1 MSVYDK
7 VRMFL
12 PRCRDMPDISQ
23 YLESVGEK
31 TSSTGETSIY
41 GFIDGL
47 KITQFM
53 GGYVVGGSLSRFFYP
68 SNIWPLSHYST
79 KDAIEKL
86 SDCLHLDMSE
96 ANVTS
101 LEFGT
106 QFPMI
111 KPVRTYLDKLGDM
124 PKRIRIQG
132 SPNAL
137 YYQGTAKTIRA
148 RQRQVLAFYDKLQ
161 DAKSKGLEIP
171 PGFGNANLLKYELRL
186 NGGLAKQIGVEEVK
200 ASTLSDKA
208 FFKKLLKMWSDEYFT
223 ISKHKTMKTEFMAEI
238 KNPKDG
244 FNAYVARLM
253 SRQGKDDIDEYI
265 RELKANKVYSNKE
278 YYTRLKNKLKEI
290 SSCADFL
297 STDED
302 GIELDDCVRNTVINY

>member
-1 MSVYDK
+1 MYDK

-31 TSSTGETSIY
+31 TSSKGEISTY
-41 GFIDGL
+41 GFIGGL
-47 KITQFM
+47 KVTQFI

>member
-1 MSVYDK
+1 MYDK

-31 TSSTGETSIY
+31 TSNTGEISTY

-47 KITQFM
+47 KVTQFV

-68 SNIWPLSHYST
+68 SNIWPLSHHTT

-86 SDCLHLDMSE
+86 SDSLHLDMFE

-124 PKRIRIQG
+124 PKMIRIQG

-137 YYQGTAKTIRA
+137 YYQGTAKTKRYA
-148 RQRQVLAFYDKLQ
+148 QRQVLSFYDKQ
-161 DAKSKGLEIP
+161 ADAKSKGLEIP

-186 NGGLAKQIGVEEVK
+186 NGCLARQIGVEEVK
-200 ASTLSDKA
+200 ASTLSDKT
-208 FFKKLLKMWSDEYFT
+208 FFKKLLKMWGDEYFT

>member
-1 MSVYDK
+1 MYDK

-31 TSSTGETSIY
+31 TSSKGEISTY
-41 GFIDGL
+41 GFLDGL
-47 KITQFM
+47 KVTQFI

-161 DAKSKGLEIP
+161 DANSKGLEIP

-223 ISKHKTMKTEFMAEI
+223 ISKHTTMKTEFMAEI

>member
-1 MSVYDK
+1 MYDK

-31 TSSTGETSIY
+31 TSSKGEISTY
-41 GFIDGL
+41 GFLDGL
-47 KITQFM
+47 KVTQFI

-186 NGGLAKQIGVEEVK
+186 NGGLAKQIGMEEVK

-223 ISKHKTMKTEFMAEI
+223 ISKHKTMKTEFMTEI

>member
-1 MSVYDK
+1 MYDK
-7 VRMFL
+7 ARMFL

-31 TSSTGETSIY
+31 TSNTGEISTY

-47 KITQFM
+47 KVTQFV

-68 SNIWPLSHYST
+68 SNIWPLSHHTT

-86 SDCLHLDMSE
+86 SDSLHLDMFE

-124 PKRIRIQG
+124 PKMIRIQG

-137 YYQGTAKTIRA
+137 YYQGTAKTRRYA
-148 RQRQVLAFYDKLQ
+148 QRQVLSFYDKLA

-186 NGGLAKQIGVEEVK
+186 NGCLARQIGVEEVK

-208 FFKKLLKMWSDEYFT
+208 FFMKLLKMWSDEYFT

>member
-1 MSVYDK
+1 MYDK

-31 TSSTGETSIY
+31 TSSKGEISTY
-41 GFIDGL
+41 GFIGGL
-47 KITQFM
+47 KVTQFI

-124 PKRIRIQG
+124 PKRIR
-132 SPNAL
+132 
-137 YYQGTAKTIRA
+137 KRF
-148 RQRQVLAFYDKLQ
+148 VLPRHSQDK
-161 DAKSKGLEIP
+161 KGESKAPFSIL
-171 PGFGNANLLKYELRL
+171 
-186 NGGLAKQIGVEEVK
+186 
-200 ASTLSDKA
+200 
-208 FFKKLLKMWSDEYFT
+208 
-223 ISKHKTMKTEFMAEI
+223 
-238 KNPKDG
+238 
-244 FNAYVARLM
+244 
-253 SRQGKDDIDEYI
+253 
-265 RELKANKVYSNKE
+265 
-278 YYTRLKNKLKEI
+278 
-290 SSCADFL
+290 
-297 STDED
+297 
-302 GIELDDCVRNTVINY
+302 

>member
-1 MSVYDK
+1 MYDK

-31 TSSTGETSIY
+31 TSSAGETSIY

-47 KITQFM
+47 KVTQFI

-111 KPVRTYLDKLGDM
+111 KLVRTYLDKLGDM

-137 YYQGTAKTIRA
+137 Y
-148 RQRQVLAFYDKLQ
+148 
-161 DAKSKGLEIP
+161 
-171 PGFGNANLLKYELRL
+171 
-186 NGGLAKQIGVEEVK
+186 
-200 ASTLSDKA
+200 
-208 FFKKLLKMWSDEYFT
+208 
-223 ISKHKTMKTEFMAEI
+223 
-238 KNPKDG
+238 
-244 FNAYVARLM
+244 
-253 SRQGKDDIDEYI
+253 
-265 RELKANKVYSNKE
+265 
-278 YYTRLKNKLKEI
+278 
-290 SSCADFL
+290 
-297 STDED
+297 
-302 GIELDDCVRNTVINY
+302 

>member
-1 MSVYDK
+1 MYDK

-23 YLESVGEK
+23 YIESVGEK
-31 TSSTGETSIY
+31 TSSTGETSTY

-47 KITQFM
+47 KVTQFI

-68 SNIWPLSHYST
+68 SNIYPLSHHST

-223 ISKHKTMKTEFMAEI
+223 ISKHKTMKTEFMTEI

>member
-1 MSVYDK
+1 MYDK

-31 TSSTGETSIY
+31 TSSTGEISIY
-41 GFIDGL
+41 GFVDGL
-47 KITQFM
+47 KVTQFV

-68 SNIWPLSHYST
+68 SNIWPLSHHTT

-86 SDCLHLDMSE
+86 SDSLHLDMFE

-132 SPNAL
+132 SPNTL
-137 YYQGTAKTIRA
+137 YYQGTAKTKRYA
-148 RQRQVLAFYDKLQ
+148 QRQVLAFYDKLA

-171 PGFGNANLLKYELRL
+171 PGFGNTNLLKYELRL
-186 NGGLAKQIGVEEVK
+186 NGCLARQIGVEEVK

-208 FFKKLLKMWSDEYFT
+208 FFMKLLKMWSNEYFT
-223 ISKHKTMKTEFMAEI
+223 ISKHKTMKTDFKNEI
-238 KNPKDG
+238 KSPKDAV
-244 FNAYVARLM
+244 NAFIARMM
-253 SRQGKDDIDEYI
+253 SRQGKNEITDYI
-265 RELKANKVYSNKE
+265 NELKSEGVFEDPKC
-278 YYTRLKNKLKEI
+278 YTRLKNKLREI
-290 SSCADFL
+290 SYYADFL

-302 GIELDDCVRNTVINY
+302 GRELDDSVRNTVMNY

>member
-1 MSVYDK
+1 MYDK

-31 TSSTGETSIY
+31 TSSKGEISTY
-41 GFIDGL
+41 GFLDGL
-47 KITQFM
+47 KVTQFI

-161 DAKSKGLEIP
+161 DAKSKGQEIP

>member
-1 MSVYDK
+1 MYDK

-31 TSSTGETSIY
+31 TSSKGEISTY
-41 GFIDGL
+41 GFLDGL
-47 KITQFM
+47 KVTQFI

-186 NGGLAKQIGVEEVK
+186 NAGLAKQLGVQQVK

-208 FFKKLLKMWSDEYFT
+208 FFKKILKMWSDEYFT

>member
-1 MSVYDK
+1 MYDK

-31 TSSTGETSIY
+31 TSNTGEISTY

-47 KITQFM
+47 KVTQFV

-68 SNIWPLSHYST
+68 SNIWPLSHHTT

-86 SDCLHLDMSE
+86 SDSLHLDLFE

-124 PKRIRIQG
+124 PKMIRIQG

-137 YYQGTAKTIRA
+137 YYQGTAKTKRYA
-148 RQRQVLAFYDKLQ
+148 QRQVLSFYDKQ
-161 DAKSKGLEIP
+161 ADAKSKGLEIP

-186 NGGLAKQIGVEEVK
+186 NGCLARQIGVEEVK
-200 ASTLSDKA
+200 ASTLSDKT
-208 FFKKLLKMWSDEYFT
+208 FFKKLLKMWGDEYFT
-223 ISKHKTMKTEFMAEI
+223 ISKHKTMRTEI
-238 KNPKDG
+238 KNEIKSPKDAI
-244 FNAYVARLM
+244 NAFIARMM
-253 SRQGKDDIDEYI
+253 SRQDKNEIADYI
-265 RELKANKVYSNKE
+265 EELKAMNVFKDRK
-278 YYTRLKNKLKEI
+278 YYTRVRNGLKEL
-290 SSCADFL
+290 SSNADFL
-297 STDED
+297 ITDED
-302 GIELDDCVRNTVINY
+302 GKELDDCIRNTIMNY

>member
-1 MSVYDK
+1 MYDK

-31 TSSTGETSIY
+31 TSCKGEISTY
-41 GFIDGL
+41 GFLDGL
-47 KITQFM
+47 KVTQFM

-68 SNIWPLSHYST
+68 SNIWPLSHHST
-79 KDAIEKL
+79 KEAIEKL

-106 QFPMI
+106 QFSMI

-137 YYQGTAKTIRA
+137 YYQGTAKTKKVS
-148 RQRQVLAFYDKLQ
+148 QKHLSVFYDKLL
-161 DAKSKGLEIP
+161 DARNKGLEIP
-171 PGFGNANLLKYELRL
+171 PGFDNANLLRYEMRL
-186 NGGLAKQIGVEEVK
+186 SCGLPKQIGVEEVK

-208 FFKKLLKMWSDEYFT
+208 FFMKLLKMWGDEYFT
-223 ISKHKTMKTEFMAEI
+223 ISKHKTMKTGFKNEI
-238 KNPKDG
+238 KSPKDAV
-244 FNAYVARLM
+244 NAFIARMM
-253 SRQGKDDIDEYI
+253 SRQGKNEITDYI
-265 RELKANKVYSNKE
+265 NELKSEGVFEDPK
-278 YYTRLKNKLKEI
+278 YYTRLKNKLREI
-290 SSCADFL
+290 SSYADFL

-302 GIELDDCVRNTVINY
+302 GRELDDCVRNTVMNY

>member
-1 MSVYDK
+1 MYDK

-31 TSSTGETSIY
+31 TSSKGEISTY
-41 GFIDGL
+41 GFLDGL
-47 KITQFM
+47 KVTQFI

-208 FFKKLLKMWSDEYFT
+208 FFKKLLKMWSNEYFT

>member
-1 MSVYDK
+1 MYDK

-31 TSSTGETSIY
+31 TSNTGEISTY

-47 KITQFM
+47 KVTQFV

-68 SNIWPLSHYST
+68 SNIWPLSHHTT

-86 SDCLHLDMSE
+86 SDSLHLDMFE

-137 YYQGTAKTIRA
+137 YYQGTAKTKKVS
-148 RQRQVLAFYDKLQ
+148 QKHLSVFYDKLL
-161 DAKSKGLEIP
+161 DARNKGLEIP
-171 PGFGNANLLKYELRL
+171 PGFDNANLLRYEMM
-186 NGGLAKQIGVEEVK
+186 NI
-200 ASTLSDKA
+200 
-208 FFKKLLKMWSDEYFT
+208 F
-223 ISKHKTMKTEFMAEI
+223 
-238 KNPKDG
+238 
-244 FNAYVARLM
+244 
-253 SRQGKDDIDEYI
+253 
-265 RELKANKVYSNKE
+265 
-278 YYTRLKNKLKEI
+278 
-290 SSCADFL
+290 
-297 STDED
+297 
-302 GIELDDCVRNTVINY
+302 

>member
-1 MSVYDK
+1 MYDK
-7 VRMFL
+7 VRLFL
-12 PRCRDMPDISQ
+12 PKCRGMPDISQ

-31 TSSTGETSIY
+31 TSSTGEISIY
-41 GFIDGL
+41 GFVDGL
-47 KITQFM
+47 KVTQFM
-53 GGYVVGGSLSRFFYP
+53 GGYEVSGSLARFFYP
-68 SNIWPLSHYST
+68 SNIWPLSHHTT

-86 SDCLHLDMSE
+86 SDSLHLEMSE
-96 ANVTS
+96 ANVS
-101 LEFGT
+101 KLEFGT
-106 QFPMI
+106 NFIMA
-111 KPVRTYLDKLGDM
+111 KPVRVYLEKLGDM
-124 PKRIRIQG
+124 PKKARVQG
-132 SPNAL
+132 NVDTL
-137 YYQGTAKTIRA
+137 YYQGIAKTIRA
-148 RQRQVLAFYDKLQ
+148 RQRKVLAFYDKLQ

-265 RELKANKVYSNKE
+265 RELKANKVYRNKE

>member
-1 MSVYDK
+1 MYDK

-31 TSSTGETSIY
+31 TSSKGEISTY
-41 GFIDGL
+41 GFLDGL
-47 KITQFM
+47 KVTQFI

-124 PKRIRIQG
+124 QKRIRIKG

-137 YYQGTAKTIRA
+137 YYQGTAQTIRA
-148 RQRQVLAFYDKLQ
+148 RQRQVLAFYDK
-161 DAKSKGLEIP
+161 
-171 PGFGNANLLKYELRL
+171 
-186 NGGLAKQIGVEEVK
+186 
-200 ASTLSDKA
+200 
-208 FFKKLLKMWSDEYFT
+208 
-223 ISKHKTMKTEFMAEI
+223 
-238 KNPKDG
+238 
-244 FNAYVARLM
+244 
-253 SRQGKDDIDEYI
+253 
-265 RELKANKVYSNKE
+265 
-278 YYTRLKNKLKEI
+278 
-290 SSCADFL
+290 
-297 STDED
+297 
-302 GIELDDCVRNTVINY
+302 